1 MLFRSLDSEERFS
14 GPGVRYGRP
23 NLRLMATLALL
34 ADTASAVNQFL
45 DIFIEVYLLLIFV
58 YVLTSWVRLPYS
70 VWVRRVSDFLR
81 DVCEPYL
88 RLFRR
93 ILPPL
98 GPLDLSPVV
107 AIFALFILMR
117 VIDELFSRFS

>member
-1 MLFRSLDSEERFS
+1 MF
-14 GPGVRYGRP
+14 
-23 NLRLMATLALL
+23 TLALL
-34 ADTASAVNQFL
+34 ADTAASANH
-45 DIFIEVYLLLIFV
+45 FIDVFIYVYVLLIFA
-58 YVLTSWVRLPYS
+58 YVLTSWVRLPYN
-70 VWVRRVSDFLR
+70 VWVRRIADFLR

-107 AIFALFILMR
+107 AIFSLFVLMR
-117 VIDELFSRFS
+117 VIDELFIRFS

>member
-1 MLFRSLDSEERFS
+1 
-14 GPGVRYGRP
+14 
-23 NLRLMATLALL
+23 MATLVL
-34 ADTASAVNQFL
+34 ADAASSAQHFI
-45 DIFIEVYLLLIFV
+45 DIFLWVYVLLIFV

-93 ILPPL
+93 ILPSL

-107 AIFALFILMR
+107 AIFFLFLVQR
-117 VIDELFSRFS
+117 VIDELFNRFS

>member
-1 MLFRSLDSEERFS
+1 
-14 GPGVRYGRP
+14 
-23 NLRLMATLALL
+23 MATLAVL
-34 ADTASAVNQFL
+34 ADAASAANQFIDVFL
-45 DIFIEVYLLLIFV
+45 YVYILLIFA
-58 YVLTSWVRLPYS
+58 YVLTSWVPLPYS
-70 VWVRRVSDFLR
+70 PWVRRISDFLR

-93 ILPPL
+93 ILPSL

-107 AIFALFILMR
+107 AIFALFVLMR

>member
-1 MLFRSLDSEERFS
+1 
-14 GPGVRYGRP
+14 
-23 NLRLMATLALL
+23 MATLALL
-34 ADTASAVNQFL
+34 ADAASAANH
-45 DIFIEVYLLLIFV
+45 FIDVFIYVYVLLIFV

-70 VWVRRVSDFLR
+70 VWVRRMSDFLR

-107 AIFALFILMR
+107 AIFALFVLMK
-117 VIDELFSRFS
+117 VVDELFSRFS

>member
-1 MLFRSLDSEERFS
+1 M
-14 GPGVRYGRP
+14 V
-23 NLRLMATLALL
+23 TLALL
-34 ADTASAVNQFL
+34 ADTATSVNHFIDVFL
-45 DIFIEVYLLLIFV
+45 YVYVLLIFA
-58 YVLTSWVRLPYS
+58 YVLTSWVRLPYN
-70 VWVRRVSDFLR
+70 VWIRRIADFLR

-107 AIFALFILMR
+107 AIIALIALMR
-117 VIDELFSRFS
+117 IVDAIFAHYS

>member
-1 MLFRSLDSEERFS
+1 MAMLA
-14 GPGVRYGRP
+14 V
-23 NLRLMATLALL
+23 L
-34 ADTASAVNQFL
+34 ADAASAANQFI
-45 DIFIEVYLLLIFV
+45 DVFIYVYVLLIFV

-70 VWVRRVSDFLR
+70 VWVRRIADFLR

-107 AIFALFILMR
+107 AIFSLFLLMR
-117 VIDELFSRFS
+117 VIDELFNRFS